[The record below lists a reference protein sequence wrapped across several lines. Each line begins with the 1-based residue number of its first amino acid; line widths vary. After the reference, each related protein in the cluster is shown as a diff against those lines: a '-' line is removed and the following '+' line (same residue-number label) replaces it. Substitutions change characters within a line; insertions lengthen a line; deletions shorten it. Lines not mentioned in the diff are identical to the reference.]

1 MTGEAEAH
9 KQRLLELWAKQIS
22 SSEKCFEGA
31 IKLTHERMWAIYA
44 AMKNSDMPIG
54 SPIYDKYLLE
64 MGQLVDLLSDVAKK
78 LIIERKGECQ

>member
-1 MTGEAEAH
+1 
-9 KQRLLELWAKQIS
+9 
-22 SSEKCFEGA
+22 
-31 IKLTHERMWAIYA
+31 MWAIYA
-44 AMKNSDMPIG
+44 AMKNSNMPIG